1 MSLSLSAVVLSLNEQ
16 DKEQLQVAGLSS
28 SALSDSWKQPPAA
41 ALSPTS
47 SLILHP
53 ACPISFLPELERR
66 GRSQS
71 PTKTDIPGGLEDHGT
86 SKAALR
92 RDGGGEPRTGSWLR
106 VDKAVNP

>member
-47 SLILHP
+47 SIIVHP
-53 ACPISFLPELERR
+53 ACPISSLPELKRR
-66 GRSQS
+66 TKPQPLTHPGTFEFLSRLS
-71 PTKTDIPGGLEDHGT
+71 PALAARGAHEMGKET
-86 SKAALR
+86 SAV
-92 RDGGGEPRTGSWLR
+92 TG
-106 VDKAVNP
+106 